1 MIKWILLGAFFYMV
15 YKMLGPMLA
24 IFKFSRKINEKKQKE
39 TRHSKVLK
47 MDIQDAEFEDD
58 LD

>member
-1 MIKWILLGAFFYMV
+1 
-15 YKMLGPMLA
+15 MLA
-24 IFKFSRKINEKKQKE
+24 IFKFSRTINEKKQKE